1 MSTTSIPGIV
11 LEGDTARARRTDPP
25 QSHSA
30 ADGTAKKREQSWLL
44 IEKALAA
51 DAPMTAMG
59 VWAFVNFQL
68 GKYMSTSRA
77 TTGITEL
84 ARMGVI
90 VPAGMGKNPS
100 GYKAQLWTLAGGDA

>member
-30 ADGTAKKREQSWLL
+30 ADGTAKKRELSWLL
-44 IEKALAA
+44 IEQSLAA
-51 DAPMTAMG
+51 NAPMTAMG
-59 VWAFVNFQL
+59 VWEFVNFRL

-77 TTGITEL
+77 TTGVTEL
-84 ARMGVI
+84 ARLGVI

-100 GYKAQLWTLAGGDA
+100 GYKAQLWTLAGAE